1 LNADSKMSTTEKSTW
16 DSKQDMSTLRI
27 SAERCVNNC

>member
-1 LNADSKMSTTEKSTW
+1 LNATQKMSTTEKLTW

-27 SAERCVNNC
+27 SMRRRINNC